1 MRHNKQIKEQAAA
14 RMRTGEVPLL
24 ELAREYG
31 VSTNTLRT
39 WLRDSDARARAQD
52 SAKRIATSLS
62 REKYTS
68 ASQRQRLLMHALE
81 QSPAT
86 IIVTDAEG
94 RIAYANPKF
103 VETTGYTIDE
113 VIGQNPRILKSG
125 ETTANEYR
133 QLWKAITGGKE
144 WRGTFH
150 NRRKDGKLYWER
162 ASISPVFD
170 ADGKIANYMAVKEDI
185 TEFMEADAERR
196 RTAAGFHAVFAAL
209 PAAIML
215 IDSLGRILLAN
226 PAAEEMLSTSL
237 PQGARFDSLNLRWMD
252 AEGVALTG
260 AEHPLVRV
268 LAGGGEDEGVTVR
281 MGMVPPTG
289 GVRWLTTIV
298 RPVALPET
306 HEVAALLVFSE
317 S

>member
-1 MRHNKQIKEQAAA
+1 M
-14 RMRTGEVPLL
+14 L

-39 WLRDSDARARAQD
+39 WLRDSDARTRAQD
-52 SAKRIATSLS
+52 SAKRVATSLS

-103 VETTGYTIDE
+103 VETTGYSVQE

-125 ETTANEYR
+125 ETSSAEYR
-133 QLWKAITGGKE
+133 LLWKAITSGKE

-170 ADGKIANYMAVKEDI
+170 AEGKIANFMAVKEDI

-209 PAAIML
+209 PTAVML
-215 IDSLGRILLAN
+215 VDCGGRILLAN
-226 PAAEEMLSTSL
+226 PAAEEVLATTL

-252 AEGVALTG
+252 DEGIALTG
-260 AEHPLVRV
+260 AEHPVAHV
-268 LAGGGEDEGVTVR
+268 LSGNCAGAGIEAC
-281 MGMVPPTG
+281 MGIVPPTG
-289 GVRWLTTIV
+289 GVRWLKTVV
-298 RPVALPET
+298 RPVSLPET
-306 HEVAALLVFSE
+306 HEVAALLVFSP